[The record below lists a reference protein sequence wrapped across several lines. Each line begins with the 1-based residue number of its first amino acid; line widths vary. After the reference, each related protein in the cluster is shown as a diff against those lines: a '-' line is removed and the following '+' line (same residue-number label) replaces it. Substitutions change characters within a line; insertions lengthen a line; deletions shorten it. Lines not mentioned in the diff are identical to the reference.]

1 MLVNKQQAISSQTN
15 DFHQPKALHAIK
27 RLYVDNHIFLHF

>member
-15 DFHQPKALHAIK
+15 DFNQPKALHAIK
-27 RLYVDNHIFLHF
+27 RLYAENHILLHF